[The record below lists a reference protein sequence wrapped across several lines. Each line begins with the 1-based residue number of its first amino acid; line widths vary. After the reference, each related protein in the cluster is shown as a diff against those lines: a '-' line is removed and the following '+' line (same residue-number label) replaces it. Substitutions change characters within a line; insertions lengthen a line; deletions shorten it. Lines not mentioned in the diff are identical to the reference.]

1 MIEVTYPVD
10 TGHFPTRGF
19 ALPCMPKQICRPM
32 KALFHFLTVSVCA
45 ALWVACNSD
54 DDEQDLA
61 SCDSFLECNANTLWK
76 LAEDIDG
83 EIYETYLRI
92 NEDESNP
99 IEFWTHLFNNECFVH
114 MGMSEV
120 PNMFRI
126 TENTRSRFTIR
137 IENLE
142 QQTFRYT
149 MASQEDVMTVAVDY
163 LDEGQVVETGHV
175 QFNRSTA
182 NVNALQLCDLDQ
194 ARNGIWKPR

>member
-1 MIEVTYPVD
+1 MIWVTSPVD
-10 TGHFPTRGF
+10 TGHCPIKDFE
-19 ALPCMPKQICRPM
+19 LPCMSMQICRPM
-32 KALFHFLTVSVCA
+32 KALFYFLTVSVCT

-54 DDEQDLA
+54 DDEQDKV
-61 SCDSFLECNANTLWK
+61 SCDTFLECNANTLWK
-76 LAEDIDG
+76 LSEDIDG

-92 NEDESNP
+92 NDNESNP

-114 MGMSEV
+114 MGMSDV

-149 MASQEDVMTVAVDY
+149 MTIQGDVMTIIVDY
-163 LDEGQVVETGHV
+163 LEEGQVVETDQVH
-175 QFNRSTA
+175 FNRSTA
-182 NVNALQLCDLDQ
+182 NVNALQLCELDQ